1 MAFCNPPIPMLAPR
15 YPTAF
20 VSPGWK
26 ANPIPS
32 APVVFGSLPR
42 LTEPVS
48 SKLLSRSIRSFNVKL
63 PACSS
68 SFSVRVT
75 IPVSL
80 ASSYLYFADPFR
92 LNRSKKS
99 FAETLIVP
107 SLRSVCCFVFVSA
120 FADAGGLH
128 ASPPS
133 VPNIISVAEKP

>member
-32 APVVFGSLPR
+32 APVVSESLPR

-63 PACSS
+63 PACSFTS
-68 SFSVRVT
+68 SVSVT
-75 IPVSL
+75 IPVSFF
-80 ASSYLYFADPFR
+80 ASYLYVADP
-92 LNRSKKS
+92 
-99 FAETLIVP
+99 
-107 SLRSVCCFVFVSA
+107 LR
-120 FADAGGLH
+120 
-128 ASPPS
+128 
-133 VPNIISVAEKP
+133 